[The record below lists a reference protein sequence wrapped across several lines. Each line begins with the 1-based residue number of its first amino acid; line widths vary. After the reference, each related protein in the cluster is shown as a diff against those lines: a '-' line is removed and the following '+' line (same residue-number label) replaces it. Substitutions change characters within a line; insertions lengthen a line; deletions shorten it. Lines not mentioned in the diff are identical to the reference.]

1 MAFTPRLVFVTAPG
15 RESAWEIASAILNAK
30 LAACVSI
37 LPGVESHYWWQG
49 KIETA
54 AEAVLLI
61 KSSAEQFD
69 ALAALVKAK
78 HPYDVP
84 EIVAVA
90 PGEISPA
97 YRAWWEA
104 GGAA

>member
-1 MAFTPRLVFVTAPG
+1 M
-15 RESAWEIASAILNAK
+15 
-30 LAACVSI
+30 
-37 LPGVESHYWWQG
+37 PGVESHYWWQG
-49 KIETA
+49 QIETA

-78 HPYDVP
+78 HPYEVP

-90 PGEISPA
+90 PAEIAPA
-97 YRAWWEA
+97 YRAWWQA
-104 GGAA
+104 GGLN